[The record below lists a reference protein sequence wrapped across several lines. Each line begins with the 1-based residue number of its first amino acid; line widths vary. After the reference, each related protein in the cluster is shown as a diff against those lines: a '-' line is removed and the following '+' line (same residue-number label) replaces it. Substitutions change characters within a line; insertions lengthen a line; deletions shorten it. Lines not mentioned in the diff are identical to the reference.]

1 MPRKPSG
8 TVTFLL
14 TDIEAST
21 DLLQRLV
28 DDRYVGVLA
37 DHRRLL
43 RAAVAEEGGEEI
55 GTQGDAVLFVFPRA
69 RDAVAAAVT
78 AQQAILKHPWPEGV
92 TPRVRMALHTGEPIS
107 AGDEYVGLDVH
118 RADRICAAGHGG
130 QILLS
135 LTTNALVKDSLPPG
149 VDLLDLGR
157 HRLKDLQQPETIFQV
172 VHTDLPA
179 EFPPLRSLDAFP
191 NNLPRQLTSFVG
203 RAREIVE
210 VKRLLSTTA
219 LLTLTGPGGCGKTRL
234 ALQVAAELIDEYA
247 DGVWLVELA
256 GLIEPALVPHSVA
269 TALHL
274 REGPDRTVHAA
285 LRQYLETRELLLVLD
300 NCEHVVAACAEMAEA
315 LVRSCPRLRILATS
329 REPLGVGG
337 EIVWRVPPLSL
348 PGPQGEPSVRSLLQ
362 YEAIR
367 LFVERTT
374 AVQPG
379 FPLTPQNASA
389 VATVC
394 RQLDG
399 LPLAIELAAA
409 RTRAL
414 SVEQIAARLD
424 ARFRLLTGGSRTASP
439 RQQTLRG
446 ALDWSYDLLSQKERG
461 LLRQLSVFAGGWTL
475 EAAET
480 ICSGEGVE
488 PQEILDLLIQL
499 VLKSLVLA
507 DAREER
513 VRYRLLET
521 VREYA
526 RDRLIESGNAAALQK
541 RHLDWYLQV
550 AEKAEP
556 ELTGADQRIW
566 LDRLEVEHDNL
577 RAALESSK
585 VDESHSDVGLRMA
598 AALRHFWNVRGHFTE
613 GRSWLEA
620 MLSRAPDAPAAVR
633 AKALAGAGFLASRL
647 GDYDGSITLCTD
659 SLSLFRQL
667 GDLSG
672 ISQALFFLGVTAVAQ
687 RSYERAKTFFMESLA
702 LSREAGNKRRM
713 GIALN
718 SIGEVARCQGD
729 FDAARASY
737 QESLALKREVG
748 DTYGSALT
756 LGNLGYVALHQRDYD
771 AATALFTEA
780 LSIGRPLM
788 SKVGIAVH
796 LAGLGGVAAAKGEYE
811 RGARLLAAA
820 ENLLN
825 LLGASLEPS
834 DRDEYDRSIAATRS
848 GLGATAFAAAC
859 AKGKTM
865 TLDQAIDYALG
876 SAEPAGPAGSAPFS
890 NGRH

>member
-21 DLLQRLV
+21 DLLQRLG

-55 GTQGDAVLFVFPRA
+55 GTQGDAVLFVFPGA

-118 RADRICAAGHGG
+118 RAARICAAGHGG

-285 LRQYLETRELLLVLD
+285 MRQYLETRELLLVLD

-499 VLKSLVLA
+499 VLNRWFSRT
-507 DAREER
+507 RER
-513 VRYRLLET
+513 N
-521 VREYA
+521 A
-526 RDRLIESGNAAALQK
+526 SG
-541 RHLDWYLQV
+541 
-550 AEKAEP
+550 
-556 ELTGADQRIW
+556 TG
-566 LDRLEVEHDNL
+566 
-577 RAALESSK
+577 SSRP
-585 VDESHSDVGLRMA
+585 SAST
-598 AALRHFWNVRGHFTE
+598 RG
-613 GRSWLEA
+613 
-620 MLSRAPDAPAAVR
+620 
-633 AKALAGAGFLASRL
+633 
-647 GDYDGSITLCTD
+647 
-659 SLSLFRQL
+659 
-667 GDLSG
+667 
-672 ISQALFFLGVTAVAQ
+672 TA
-687 RSYERAKTFFMESLA
+687 
-702 LSREAGNKRRM
+702 
-713 GIALN
+713 
-718 SIGEVARCQGD
+718 
-729 FDAARASY
+729 
-737 QESLALKREVG
+737 
-748 DTYGSALT
+748 
-756 LGNLGYVALHQRDYD
+756 
-771 AATALFTEA
+771 
-780 LSIGRPLM
+780 
-788 SKVGIAVH
+788 
-796 LAGLGGVAAAKGEYE
+796 
-811 RGARLLAAA
+811 
-820 ENLLN
+820 
-825 LLGASLEPS
+825 
-834 DRDEYDRSIAATRS
+834 
-848 GLGATAFAAAC
+848 
-859 AKGKTM
+859 
-865 TLDQAIDYALG
+865 
-876 SAEPAGPAGSAPFS
+876 
-890 NGRH
+890 